1 MRLINLYMAISI
13 RTLTTQIVISPH
25 NMINRMSTFQISNEI
40 PAPLDNVW
48 NIVSDIDREPEYW
61 HGTKSVMNIRKVGNI
76 VERETVIAFRNSV
89 CKEILTLDAKNAVKK
104 RIIDGPI
111 RGTKDIILTPIGTNK
126 TRVDVNWA
134 ITVNGFFGLFG
145 GIIRRHLS
153 KGTQDALNRIS
164 DKAT

>member
-1 MRLINLYMAISI
+1 
-13 RTLTTQIVISPH
+13 
-25 NMINRMSTFQISNEI
+25 
-40 PAPLDNVW
+40 
-48 NIVSDIDREPEYW
+48 
-61 HGTKSVMNIRKVGNI
+61 MNIRKVGNI

-89 CKEILTLDAKNAVKK
+89 CKEIVSLDAKNAVKK

-134 ITVNGFFGLFG
+134 ITVNGLFELFAWI
-145 GIIRRHLS
+145 IIRHIS

>member
-1 MRLINLYMAISI
+1 
-13 RTLTTQIVISPH
+13 
-25 NMINRMSTFQISNEI
+25 MSTFQISTEI
-40 PAPLDNVW
+40 PAPLENVW
-48 NIVSDIDREPEYW
+48 NIVSDIDRKPEYW

-89 CKEILTLDAKNAVKK
+89 CKEIVTLDAKNAVKK

-134 ITVNGFFGLFG
+134 ITVNGLFELFVDNNKAHIKRNPG
-145 GIIRRHLS
+145 RS
-153 KGTQDALNRIS
+153 K
-164 DKAT
+164 

>member
-1 MRLINLYMAISI
+1 MRLINLYMAIST

-40 PAPLDNVW
+40 PAPLDDVW

-76 VERETVIAFRNSV
+76 VERETVIALKFCLRRNPY
-89 CKEILTLDAKNAVKK
+89 LDAKNAVKK

-134 ITVNGFFGLFG
+134 ITVNGFFGLFA
-145 GIIRRHLS
+145 GIIRRHIS